1 MSIQAVFIFIIS
13 RKSVGGGVR
22 SWRGGV
28 RTGRYEIVEDS
39 VHLYINQEHGTMSLQ
54 FM

>member
-13 RKSVGGGVR
+13 RKGVGGGVR

-28 RTGRYEIVEDS
+28 RTGRYEIVENN
-39 VHLYINQEHGTMSLQ
+39 VHLCINQEHGTMSLQ